1 MKILII
7 EDEEKAAAF
16 LELGLT
22 ENGYAVDVARN
33 GEDGLHLAQTGVYD
47 LIILDAMMPKIDG
60 WNVIQKLRADG
71 VSTLAMFLTARDSL
85 EDRVRGLESG
95 ADAYLVK
102 PFSFMELLAN
112 VRTLLRRAP
121 NTASDIIKIADLTV
135 DIRQRTATR
144 GGQRLELSPKEFSL
158 LTLLC
163 RRAGEVLSRS
173 LISDQVWNMNFDSNT
188 NVVDVHIARLRN
200 KVDADYPVKLIQTV
214 RGMGYVLREGT

>member
-135 DIRQRTATR
+135 DIR
-144 GGQRLELSPKEFSL
+144 
-158 LTLLC
+158 
-163 RRAGEVLSRS
+163 
-173 LISDQVWNMNFDSNT
+173 
-188 NVVDVHIARLRN
+188 
-200 KVDADYPVKLIQTV
+200 
-214 RGMGYVLREGT
+214 